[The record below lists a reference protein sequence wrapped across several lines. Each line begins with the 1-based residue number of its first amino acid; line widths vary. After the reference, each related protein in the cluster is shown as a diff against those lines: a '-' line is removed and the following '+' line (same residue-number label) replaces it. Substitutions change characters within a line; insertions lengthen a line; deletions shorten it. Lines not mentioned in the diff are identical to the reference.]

1 LILILFRCL
10 TTLTSDVVL
19 RFIETQLLLFSPIC
33 PHVCEHLWVKLG
45 KPGLIV
51 NAQWPV
57 AEPVDLLLGRQAEYV
72 AKMADRVR
80 SEFLSAEEKQVRR
93 REFAVKKGLPFDE
106 APISTCTI
114 SVAAAYPD
122 WQQLTIELAAQNW
135 DEV

>member
-1 LILILFRCL
+1 
-10 TTLTSDVVL
+10 VL

-33 PHVCEHLWVKLG
+33 PHVCEHLWSKLG
-45 KPGLIV
+45 KPGLII

-72 AKMADRVR
+72 AKLADRVR
-80 SEFLSAEEKQVRR
+80 SEFLAAEEKLVRR

-122 WQQLTIELAAQNW
+122 WQQQTIELAAQNW
-135 DEV
+135 DEVCTYFPLDLQSC